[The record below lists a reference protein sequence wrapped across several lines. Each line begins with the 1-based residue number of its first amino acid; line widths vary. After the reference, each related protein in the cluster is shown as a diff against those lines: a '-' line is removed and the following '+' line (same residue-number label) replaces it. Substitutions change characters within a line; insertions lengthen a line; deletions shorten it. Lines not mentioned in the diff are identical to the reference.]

1 MISLAFSLAF
11 ILQSQSRDA
20 GRQIQHDHRSTKSRF
35 SFTVSVKQRLM
46 KADHKFYKAHGI
58 YDFPQK
64 QKKRILQ
71 MKLVGAILTVS
82 LLSRKR

>member
-1 MISLAFSLAF
+1 
-11 ILQSQSRDA
+11 
-20 GRQIQHDHRSTKSRF
+20 
-35 SFTVSVKQRLM
+35 M

-64 QKKRILQ
+64 EKKRILQMKLVGAMLAVPSVQKKMKKRILQ

>member
-1 MISLAFSLAF
+1 
-11 ILQSQSRDA
+11 
-20 GRQIQHDHRSTKSRF
+20 
-35 SFTVSVKQRLM
+35 M

-58 YDFPQK
+58 YDFHQK
-64 QKKRILQ
+64 QKKRSLQ

>member
-1 MISLAFSLAF
+1 
-11 ILQSQSRDA
+11 
-20 GRQIQHDHRSTKSRF
+20 
-35 SFTVSVKQRLM
+35 M

-82 LLSRKR
+82 LLSRRR

>member
-1 MISLAFSLAF
+1 
-11 ILQSQSRDA
+11 
-20 GRQIQHDHRSTKSRF
+20 
-35 SFTVSVKQRLM
+35 M

-71 MKLVGAILTVS
+71 MQLVGA
-82 LLSRKR
+82 LLDVPSNRICVEQRRE